1 MYQCNWSTS
10 GIFTFNGIE
19 NGFDELTEKLDEY
32 FYLDQ
37 NRCRSG
43 GEALIEYYDRK
54 FESLMAIRCQSD
66 FESALKHSSQTYSP
80 FSLVLKV
87 NAERKDDHWT
97 NVNANEMKMVNFTK
111 TWQMA
116 KPKFGCIREWLVGLE
131 KRGAVRKDVMD
142 TCSYCK

>member
-1 MYQCNWSTS
+1 M
-10 GIFTFNGIE
+10 E
-19 NGFDELTEKLDEY
+19 
-32 FYLDQ
+32 
-37 NRCRSG
+37 
-43 GEALIEYYDRK
+43 
-54 FESLMAIRCQSD
+54 IRCQSD

-97 NVNANEMKMVNFTK
+97 NEVKMVNFIK

-131 KRGAVRKDVMD
+131 KRGEVRNDVMD